1 MVFIMKLN
9 VLSLNGEVK
18 ESIEAPKAFNE
29 DVRRDLIIRAV
40 RAELSKTYQP
50 KGVYRWAGLQ
60 TSADYIGNKDKYRT
74 MKNRGAAMLPH
85 EKLPK
90 GRYGRVRIIPFAV
103 TGRRAHPPKPEK
115 VLEEKINKKEWQK
128 ALRSAIAASAHP
140 EIVKA
145 RTGEDYKVPYVFVD
159 DVENL
164 AKAKDVVDFLKK
176 VGLYEDVEKSHIS
189 RKRITG
195 IRRKRK
201 VRAVR
206 VRKSILFVVADDSP
220 LIKGAG
226 NLPGVKVVK
235 VSDLT
240 VNDVAPGGLP
250 GRLVVWSKSAIMK
263 LGEMYGNN

>member
-1 MVFIMKLN
+1 MKLN
-9 VLSLNGEVK
+9 VLSLKGDVK
-18 ESIEAPKAFNE
+18 EEIEAPKAFAE
-29 DVRRDLIIRAV
+29 EVRRDLILRAV
-40 RAELSKTYQP
+40 RSELSKTYQP

-115 VLEEKINKKEWQK
+115 VLVEKINKKEWQK

-140 EIVKA
+140 EIVKE
-145 RTGEDYKVPYVFVD
+145 RTGDEYKVPYIFED
-159 DVENL
+159 AIESL
-164 AKAKDVVDFLKK
+164 EKTKDVVSFLKT
-176 VGLYEDVEKSHIS
+176 VGLYGDVEKSHNS

-195 IRRKRK
+195 LRRKRK

-206 VRKSILFVVADDSP
+206 VRKSILFVVSDDSP
-220 LIKGAG
+220 LVKGAG

-240 VNDVAPGGLP
+240 VNDVAPGGFP
-250 GRLVVWSKSAIMK
+250 GRLVVWSKSAVQK